1 MLQFITY
8 ASDRYTIAEEA
19 QMAIEGGCRWIQ
31 VSKSLPEGL
40 TQKEA
45 VEGLMQLCQENDTF
59 LVIDSDVALAN
70 EMRVHGVHLGK
81 SDMKPAEA
89 REMLGPHAVIGVDVD
104 SAADIL
110 SLRGL
115 DMDYAVIEYGP
126 QHSMENIRD
135 IINQVHDDGFEIHI
149 VVRGDLD
156 LQAITDLRQAGVSGI
171 AMSKTIMEAVDP
183 VSKTSEILSA
193 LDR

>member
-8 ASDRYTIAEEA
+8 ASDRYTIAEEV

-31 VSKSLPEGL
+31 VSQSLPEGM

-45 VEGLMQLCQENDTF
+45 VEGLVQLCRENDTF

-89 REMLGPHAVIGVDVD
+89 RELLGPHAVIGVDVD

-115 DMDYAVIEYGP
+115 DMDYAVIEYGQ
-126 QHSMENIRD
+126 QHSIENIRN
-135 IINQVHDDGFEIHI
+135 IIKQVHDDGFEIHI
-149 VVRGDLD
+149 VVRGELD
-156 LQAITDLRQAGVSGI
+156 LQVIKALRQAGVSGI
-171 AMSKTIMEAVDP
+171 AMSKTIMDAGDP
-183 VSKTSEILSA
+183 VSKTSEILTA
-193 LDR
+193 LDC

>member
-19 QMAIEGGCRWIQ
+19 QLAIEGGCRWIQ
-31 VSKSLPEGL
+31 VSQSLPEGM

-45 VEGLMQLCQENDTF
+45 VAELVQLCRENDTF

-89 REMLGPHAVIGVDVD
+89 RELLGPHAVIGVDVD

-126 QHSMENIRD
+126 QHTIENIRD

-149 VVRGDLD
+149 VVRGELD
-156 LQAITDLRQAGVSGI
+156 LQVIKALRQAGVSGI
-171 AMSKTIMEAVDP
+171 AMSKTIMDAGDP
-183 VSKTSEILSA
+183 VSKTSEILTA
-193 LDR
+193 LGR